1 MANPYLSIIIP
12 AHNEERRL
20 PQTLEQVVRFAGNQ
34 SFECEILVVE
44 NGSSDRTF
52 EVGMEYASR
61 HRPLVNVIHEELP
74 GKGRAVQKGML
85 AAKGAYRFFADAD
98 LSMPPT
104 EITRF
109 IPPAVDIPIAIASR
123 EAPGAV
129 RYNEPFYRH
138 ITGRVFNSLI
148 RLLVLPALH
157 DTQCGFKMFRAD
169 AAEDLFQRQTLMG
182 WSFDVEL
189 LYIASQRN
197 YPILEIPI
205 PWYFNPESKI
215 NVLRDSWR
223 MFTDLL
229 TIRRNGRLKRYE

>member
-1 MANPYLSIIIP
+1 MANPLLSIIIP

-20 PQTLEQVVRFAGNQ
+20 PQTLEQVVHFAASQ
-34 SFECEILVVE
+34 FFETEVLVVE
-44 NGSSDRTF
+44 NASTDRTLD
-52 EVGMEYASR
+52 VGNEYASR
-61 HRPLVNVIHEELP
+61 HPMVRVLHEDQP

-85 AAKGAYRFFADAD
+85 AATGTYRFFADAD
-98 LSMPPT
+98 FSMPPE
-104 EITRF
+104 EIVRF
-109 IPPAVDIPIAIASR
+109 IPPVVDVPVAIASR

-129 RYNEPFYRH
+129 RYDEPFYRH

-148 RLLVLPALH
+148 RLLVLPALN

-169 AAEDLFQRQTLMG
+169 VAEELFRRQTLMG

-189 LYIASQRN
+189 LYIASRRG

-205 PWYFNPESKI
+205 PWYFNPESKV

-223 MFTDLL
+223 MFLDLL
-229 TIRRNGRLKRYE
+229 AIRRNGRKRLYD